1 MKEGSGIQAFEPKG
15 AVKISRKDRNG
26 GIVTLEKAEEIG
38 IEAEAEEVVGDEEDG
53 ADGSQPGGAG
63 AQGDASQEEDS
74 SWTLRCPPSDLYLV
88 KSYVEKNFPD
98 IIITDCE

>member
-26 GIVTLEKAEEIG
+26 ASVTLEKAEEIG
-38 IEAEAEEVVGDEEDG
+38 IEAEAEEVIGEEED
-53 ADGSQPGGAG
+53 ALSDA
-63 AQGDASQEEDS
+63 AQEDDS
-74 SWTLRCPPSDLYLV
+74 SWTLRCPTSDLYLV

>member
-15 AVKISRKDRNG
+15 AVKISRKDKKG
-26 GIVTLEKAEEIG
+26 GIVTLERAEEIG
-38 IEAEAEEVVGDEEDG
+38 IEAEAEEVVGDEDG
-53 ADGSQPGGAG
+53 ADDSQPGGAG
-63 AQGDASQEEDS
+63 AQDAGQEDDS
-74 SWTLRCPPSDLYLV
+74 SWTLRCPTSDLYLV